1 MRCIKIHTCASA
13 PLSTS
18 FALSPCT
25 LDDLSPPGMKDQL
38 LCLCPW
44 PFSWHLLRGFTL
56 IFLPFFRVINSS
68 FLAES
73 FWSACEHAVIPP
85 TCWLPNLHLQLRLFS
100 WIPDFYIPSPLSIS
114 THIPIRQEW
123 KAWAIGYV
131 HGQAD
136 NGSSIFHSVESVI
149 LVYILSLNDQ
159 HHLLTLFH
167 ITYWFMPD
175 RMIAAS
181 FVIVQNKFTCISVG
195 VVISALALFCTDPGK
210 LRNLRIWF
218 YSSLK
223 LYAAPLWSDLEM
235 ICDGIFVK
243 FPLFPGCVTF
253 KNGTLF
259 KKSKQVKP
267 L

>member
-13 PLSTS
+13 PLSTC

-136 NGSSIFHSVESVI
+136 NGSSIFLPTGSAWECPVLH
-149 LVYILSLNDQ
+149 
-159 HHLLTLFH
+159 
-167 ITYWFMPD
+167 
-175 RMIAAS
+175 
-181 FVIVQNKFTCISVG
+181 
-195 VVISALALFCTDPGK
+195 ALANTWCQTCYFCRSFESYYCHLCSGG
-210 LRNLRIWF
+210 NC
-218 YSSLK
+218 
-223 LYAAPLWSDLEM
+223 A
-235 ICDGIFVK
+235 G
-243 FPLFPGCVTF
+243 
-253 KNGTLF
+253 
-259 KKSKQVKP
+259 
-267 L
+267 